1 MFHVKH
7 FENVF
12 ESLRKE
18 EQIFMN
24 QEQINEILVENYN
37 YLIKEK
43 EKLFNQIEAV
53 KQNIETAQIQMQEKK
68 SYIKLQR
75 EKQLQENNIFSLY
88 DTSGKYELDINQN
101 EEEMRQIIEEKDQCE
116 QNLELL
122 ESDFEQITNQIISN
136 QILRKSIVE
145 LFENQMDSGKDVQ
158 KEPDDRCGKENLI
171 KSADIKGEVS
181 GIRNYTDI
189 VKRLEFCRDILEL
202 DKARCSLELTMLI
215 DELS

>member
-24 QEQINEILVENYN
+24 QEQITGILVENYN
-37 YLIKEK
+37 YLKKEK

-53 KQNIETAQIQMQEKK
+53 KQKIETAQIQMQEKK

-88 DTSGKYELDINQN
+88 DTSEKYELDINQN
-101 EEEMRQIIEEKDQCE
+101 EEEVKQIIEEKDQCE
-116 QNLELL
+116 QNLESL

-145 LFENQMDSGKDVQ
+145 LFENQMESGKDVQ
-158 KEPDDRCGKENLI
+158 KEPDDKYAKE
-171 KSADIKGEVS
+171 KRVESADIKGEVS